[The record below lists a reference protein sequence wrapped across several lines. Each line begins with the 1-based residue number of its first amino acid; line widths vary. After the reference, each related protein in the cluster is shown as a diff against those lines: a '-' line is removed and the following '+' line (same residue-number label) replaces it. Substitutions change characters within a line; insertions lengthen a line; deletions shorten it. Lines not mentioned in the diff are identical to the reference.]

1 MNLKNMNNQT
11 IADIYAANDK
21 IREQFRGA
29 IENLSDEKANFV
41 PDGEKWS
48 VTHLAEHIALVE
60 EGMSKISAK
69 LLTKAQAAG
78 VQGDG
83 TAKLTENF
91 ATKAAAS
98 RNVKLEAPAQVVPT
112 GNRTIVESLA
122 KMEENRQRLE
132 ELRPLFESVECSD
145 FTFPH
150 PFMGELSAH
159 EWLTLI
165 GGHGARHLRQLEN
178 LMSKVQ

>member
-1 MNLKNMNNQT
+1 MSNQT

-21 IREQFRGA
+21 IREQFKQT
-29 IENLSDEKANFV
+29 IENLPDEKVNLV

-48 VTHLAEHIALVE
+48 ITHLAEHIAMVE
-60 EGMSKISAK
+60 EGMAKISAK

-91 ATKAAAS
+91 TTKAAAA
-98 RNVKLEAPAQVVPT
+98 RDVKLEAPEQLVPT
-112 GNRTIVESLA
+112 GSRTIEESLA
-122 KMEENRQRLE
+122 KMEETRGRLE
-132 ELRPLFESVECSD
+132 ELRPLFESVECSE
-145 FTFPH
+145 FTFSH
-150 PFMGELSAH
+150 PFLGELTAH

-178 LMSKVQ
+178 LMSKA